1 MYALPDNLNIFKY
14 YGEIDKIKIENVK
27 KQATYFLSQFQNML
41 FLIKDKIS
49 FSGSLPSLSFVI
61 SDNGSLLIEWVFK
74 DFRMGFAFEENEKE
88 SSWYFASNEKFDYS
102 HSSGSI
108 NGNTFYELL
117 YNLLYFVFEN
127 V

>member
-1 MYALPDNLNIFKY
+1 
-14 YGEIDKIKIENVK
+14 
-27 KQATYFLSQFQNML
+27 ML

-61 SDNGSLLIEWVFK
+61 SDDGSLLIEWVFK